1 MSYFCPA
8 SCNRRFKSPAN
19 LHAHLARAPQCM
31 WFMEETLDA
40 LDEDPTDS
48 LEQEDI
54 PSAPVDPWAEYDPLD
69 DPDLDFSY
77 LEEAL
82 DEFHFIPEIQPI
94 GAQGPGPQTAANRAK
109 AARFVLDDLDDKRV
123 TDIDLLAGRIVRKA
137 QPSSQQA
144 DKDGDI
150 QMSDPSNVVD
160 KLGLSYRNI
169 RALHKK
175 LDSMPDKA
183 GEWQTK
189 HLRFKDR
196 PDETFTIRHRDPVEA
211 IKSLWKDP
219 ELSPEMIFQPC
230 KTYTDDTREDQ
241 IFSEMW
247 TGRWWNAVQLYQGVF
262 KHLVSWCQL
271 ILPKGELDRRIRCLP
286 PSFGVRHF
294 KNGIS
299 ALSQIS
305 GSERKNMAKILLACL
320 VGSIP
325 SAATKAITAL
335 LDFIYIAQYPTH
347 NNSTLEYL
355 QNAIEEF
362 HEHRDYFIQLGLR
375 KDFNIPKF
383 HSLLHYIDTIKDFGT
398 TDNYNTE
405 MFERLHIDFAK
416 HGWQKHHAPSFDHHL
431 RIYLNAKSPDR
442 LSARNLTDTALP
454 FSKVNVYNMFHFA
467 PSSLHD
473 DDDEKDVI
481 KAIGSSSNMPNGRF
495 DTVVVIVSEMAHAT
509 GIKGTRVG
517 RLRVI
522 FTLPQ
527 KFDTRLGPR
536 ELPSY
541 WPTEPLAYVEW
552 HSPQAANASA
562 ANGMMYR
569 IKKLEPDTAG
579 HIPGA
584 VVPLS
589 HICQSFALQ
598 KHCGTESPQPIAPKA
613 TGGVS
618 STQQTQSFAPTGNA
632 RPDAAA
638 HLTTPN
644 TSAPVAES
652 RLTELRRAL
661 EGKKLNSGSPYKP
674 EAWRQHLEQ
683 AGLTGKY
690 PNIPSD
696 LQRGFD
702 AGIPVIRTTFTP
714 PNKQSV
720 VDFSDKFDENSKAEF
735 ERGRYI
741 GPVTKAE
748 TEALLGPFQTS
759 PLSLIPKPT
768 QLGKYCIIQNLSHP
782 HKPTSNITSINSAI
796 DSDRFPCTWGTFS
809 VICLLIARLPPGSQA
824 AVRDVKEA
832 YRTIPLKPSQWPGI
846 VVHLRGEDNFAI
858 DTRNCF
864 GLASGAGCYGAIGDT
879 GAQLMRANG
888 IGPLSKWVDDHLFFR
903 IRREHLSAYN
913 DQRSQWAADIWENGG
928 ELHDRGRL
936 WFRGQLMP
944 NGKPEEFDEDVSFPI
959 RDLSQAS
966 PRSEEERRFTYCMS
980 DIDAIC
986 NELGIPWETE
996 KDVPFQ
1002 SVVPFIGFLWDL
1014 DQREVALASAK
1025 QEKYLK
1031 AIQEWETRKEH
1042 NLEET
1047 QKLYGKLLH
1056 ACLVVPAGRAYLTIL
1071 LKPSMIVLSCH
1082 VPHQDILQA
1091 IYNGGKRNSNNPRSS
1106 GPSQAQSQSSTL
1118 QCIQTLTQRSAL
1130 GLPSETGGAPGICF
1144 QIGKAR
1150 AETLD
1155 GQRPLASSSSSLR
1168 SATLTAT
1175 LASIAWS
1182 TATTKESSRDGGKDA
1197 AETGQATLSSAI
1209 FTQSRKRTSSSSTPS
1224 MYLAKRIRL
1233 MDPLTANTAHPP
1245 TFLPPSKSQ
1254 STSGHT
1260 SQTTTHLFA
1269 QLSSVLYGKEEHQWQ
1284 PQDLMQRQGASS
1296 VELQT
1301 KARHNVRKNSLP
1313 KRKQSDKC
1321 NCFVP
1326 ANRSIQEVDTVH
1338 PTRPPAPYQEAL
1350 TPHFSPQHP
1359 HVLARERLMCWKP
1372 TTPRNVLDGN
1382 GHPTNL
1388 TEADLRRILEVMEG
1402 AWVEGTRE
1410 GYGSGLLVYHVFCN
1424 QKGISE
1430 EQRAPASPILIASFI
1445 ATITGAY
1452 AGGTISNYVFGVR
1465 AWHLLHG
1472 VSWQMNPS
1480 ELETLLKAAA
1490 KAAPASTKRKK
1501 RLPYTKEFM
1510 LAIRDK
1516 LDLETPLDAT
1526 VYACLTMTFWSAA
1539 RLGEF
1544 TVKNLTDF
1552 KATHHV
1558 KPSDVIT
1565 TTDANSLTTTAFH
1578 IPVTKTEPIE
1588 GEDVSWS
1595 KQNGDTDPAAAL
1607 DKHLSVNNPPKEGPL
1622 FAYRTAKG
1630 YNALTKPKF
1639 LQTLAKAARAAGL
1652 DPLQGHGIRIGS
1664 TLEYLLRGIPFEVMK
1679 VKGRWASD
1687 AFLTYLR
1694 KHTQI
1699 LAPYMQANPLHHDE
1713 FIRLTMP
1720 PIRCG

>member
-1 MSYFCPA
+1 MPA
-8 SCNRRFKSPAN
+8 
-19 LHAHLARAPQCM
+19 
-31 WFMEETLDA
+31 
-40 LDEDPTDS
+40 
-48 LEQEDI
+48 
-54 PSAPVDPWAEYDPLD
+54 PSASVE
-69 DPDLDFSY
+69 
-77 LEEAL
+77 
-82 DEFHFIPEIQPI
+82 IP
-94 GAQGPGPQTAANRAK
+94 T
-109 AARFVLDDLDDKRV
+109 
-123 TDIDLLAGRIVRKA
+123 T
-137 QPSSQQA
+137 
-144 DKDGDI
+144 
-150 QMSDPSNVVD
+150 
-160 KLGLSYRNI
+160 
-169 RALHKK
+169 
-175 LDSMPDKA
+175 
-183 GEWQTK
+183 
-189 HLRFKDR
+189 
-196 PDETFTIRHRDPVEA
+196 
-211 IKSLWKDP
+211 
-219 ELSPEMIFQPC
+219 
-230 KTYTDDTREDQ
+230 
-241 IFSEMW
+241 
-247 TGRWWNAVQLYQGVF
+247 
-262 KHLVSWCQL
+262 
-271 ILPKGELDRRIRCLP
+271 
-286 PSFGVRHF
+286 
-294 KNGIS
+294 
-299 ALSQIS
+299 
-305 GSERKNMAKILLACL
+305 
-320 VGSIP
+320 
-325 SAATKAITAL
+325 
-335 LDFIYIAQYPTH
+335 
-347 NNSTLEYL
+347 ST
-355 QNAIEEF
+355 
-362 HEHRDYFIQLGLR
+362 
-375 KDFNIPKF
+375 
-383 HSLLHYIDTIKDFGT
+383 
-398 TDNYNTE
+398 
-405 MFERLHIDFAK
+405 
-416 HGWQKHHAPSFDHHL
+416 
-431 RIYLNAKSPDR
+431 
-442 LSARNLTDTALP
+442 
-454 FSKVNVYNMFHFA
+454 V
-467 PSSLHD
+467 
-473 DDDEKDVI
+473 
-481 KAIGSSSNMPNGRF
+481 
-495 DTVVVIVSEMAHAT
+495 
-509 GIKGTRVG
+509 
-517 RLRVI
+517 
-522 FTLPQ
+522 
-527 KFDTRLGPR
+527 
-536 ELPSY
+536 
-541 WPTEPLAYVEW
+541 
-552 HSPQAANASA
+552 
-562 ANGMMYR
+562 
-569 IKKLEPDTAG
+569 
-579 HIPGA
+579 
-584 VVPLS
+584 
-589 HICQSFALQ
+589 ALQ

-613 TGGVS
+613 TGGIS
-618 STQQTQSFAPTGNA
+618 STQRTQSFAPTGNA

-674 EAWRQHLEQ
+674 EAWRQHLER

-720 VDFSDKFDENSKAEF
+720 ADF
-735 ERGRYI
+735 I
-741 GPVTKAE
+741 TKAE

-759 PLSLIPKPT
+759 PLSLIPKPA
-768 QLGKYCIIQNLSHP
+768 QLGKYRIIQNLSHP

-809 VICLLIARLPPGSQA
+809 VVCLLIACLPPSSQA
-824 AVRDVKEA
+824 AVQDVKEA

-846 VVHLRGEDNFAI
+846 VVRLRGEDNFAI

-879 GAQLMRANG
+879 GAQLMWANG

-913 DQRSQWAADIWENGG
+913 DQHSQWAADIRENRG

-936 WFRGQLMP
+936 WFCGQLMP

-959 RDLSQAS
+959 RDLLQAS

-1002 SVVPFIGFLWDL
+1002 SVIPFIGFLWDL

-1031 AIQEWETRKEH
+1031 AIREWETRKEH

-1056 ACLVVPAGRAYLTIL
+1056 ACLVVPAGRAYLTSLEALMATFHDHPFMPRTPPRHTTSDLQWWKEKLQQPQIIQPIPGPVPIIDLAAYSDASSKIGIGITIGNRWRAWCL
-1071 LKPSMIVLSCH
+1071 LPNWKGEGRDIGWAEAVGFLFLVIALGNTYRHPGIHCLVYGDNQGVVEGWWKGRSRNWPSNLIFCDIHSIAEENKFVIH
-1082 VPHQDILQA
+1082 TQYVPS
-1091 IYNGGKRNSNNPRSS
+1091 KENPAD
-1106 GPSQAQSQSSTL
+1106 GPSRGEYGPPTHLLAAFEIPVNLRPYITDYDTPLCSTEL
-1118 QCIQTLTQRSAL
+1118 
-1130 GLPSETGGAPGICF
+1130 
-1144 QIGKAR
+1144 
-1150 AETLD
+1150 
-1155 GQRPLASSSSSLR
+1155 
-1168 SATLTAT
+1168 
-1175 LASIAWS
+1175 
-1182 TATTKESSRDGGKDA
+1182 
-1197 AETGQATLSSAI
+1197 
-1209 FTQSRKRTSSSSTPS
+1209 RTSS
-1224 MYLAKRIRL
+1224 
-1233 MDPLTANTAHPP
+1233 
-1245 TFLPPSKSQ
+1245 
-1254 STSGHT
+1254 
-1260 SQTTTHLFA
+1260 
-1269 QLSSVLYGKEEHQWQ
+1269 
-1284 PQDLMQRQGASS
+1284 
-1296 VELQT
+1296 VEPQT

-1313 KRKQSDKC
+1313 KRKQSDKR
-1321 NCFVP
+1321 NRFVP

-1338 PTRPPAPYQEAL
+1338 PTCPPAPYQEAL
-1350 TPHFSPQHP
+1350 TPHFSPQRP

-1402 AWVEGTRE
+1402 AWAEGTRE
-1410 GYGSGLLVYHVFCN
+1410 GYGSGLLVYHVFCD

-1472 VSWQMNPS
+1472 VSWRMNSS

-1516 LDLETPLDAT
+1516 LDLETLLDAAI
-1526 VYACLTMTFWSAA
+1526 YACLTTTFWSAA

-1565 TTDANSLTTTAFH
+1565 TMDANGLTTTAFH

-1622 FAYRTAKG
+1622 FTYRTAKG
-1630 YNALTKPKF
+1630 YNTLTKPKF
-1639 LQTLAKAARAAGL
+1639 LQTLAKAAQAAGL
-1652 DPLQGHGIRIGS
+1652 DPLQGHGIRISS

-1679 VKGRWASD
+1679 VKGCWASD

-1699 LAPYMQANPLHHDE
+1699 LAPYMQANPLRHDE

-1720 PIRCG
+1720 PIRRG